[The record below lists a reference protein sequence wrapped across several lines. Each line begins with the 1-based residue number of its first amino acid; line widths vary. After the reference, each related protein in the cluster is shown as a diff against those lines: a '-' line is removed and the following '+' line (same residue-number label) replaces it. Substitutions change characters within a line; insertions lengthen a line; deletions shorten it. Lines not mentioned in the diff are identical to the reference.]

1 MRVLEIVR
9 NRKKSL
15 EQEDMKMEITED
27 VRRSVAR
34 GVLYDNIFK
43 ALQEFKYD
51 NRVEKFEKNV
61 QHEFAYYKQFC
72 AMGCDDD

>member
-1 MRVLEIVR
+1 
-9 NRKKSL
+9 
-15 EQEDMKMEITED
+15 MEITED

-43 ALQEFKYD
+43 ALQEFRYD
-51 NRVEKFEKNV
+51 DCVDKFEKRVQHEFRYDDCVDKFEKKV

>member
-1 MRVLEIVR
+1 
-9 NRKKSL
+9 
-15 EQEDMKMEITED
+15 MEITED

-43 ALQEFKYD
+43 SLQEFKYD